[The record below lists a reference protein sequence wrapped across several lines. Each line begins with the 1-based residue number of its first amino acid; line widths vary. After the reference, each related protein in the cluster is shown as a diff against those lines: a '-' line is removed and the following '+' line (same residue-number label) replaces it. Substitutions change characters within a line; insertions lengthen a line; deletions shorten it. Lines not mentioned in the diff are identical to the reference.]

1 MGSGPKH
8 FFNYLFM
15 SYYVKFSFLF
25 GTETFTYS
33 LLVNVEISPDEVVLN
48 VQRKLE

>member
-1 MGSGPKH
+1 MGSEPKYL
-8 FFNYLFM
+8 FNYL
-15 SYYVKFSFLF
+15 FLF

-33 LLVNVEISPDEVVLN
+33 LIVNVEISPDKVVLN